1 MHVTLYWGGG
11 GETPE
16 ACLLCIILSTSSH
29 FVLLL
34 WMPSR
39 QELLALECHL
49 LQNGLESR
57 RHRACIQEWTEHK
70 RLSLSSPTHSLAGH
84 QSTHMEVDLT
94 NEAAAVDHVTSQ
106 ASHDTHVT
114 LPAVTSDKISTLG
127 LCARELC
134 VSPDSGTELSSLPP
148 TESYDVSSAREE
160 LATLVADK
168 QRMEAQHKRVERKL
182 KETRAKMA
190 DIQEVS

>member
-1 MHVTLYWGGG
+1 ML
-11 GETPE
+11 P
-16 ACLLCIILSTSSH
+16 
-29 FVLLL
+29 
-34 WMPSR
+34 R

-70 RLSLSSPTHSLAGH
+70 RLSLSSPAHSLEGH
-84 QSTHMEVDLT
+84 RSSHSLT
-94 NEAAAVDHVTSQ
+94 SEAAAVHHVTG
-106 ASHDTHVT
+106 HDTHVT
-114 LPAVTSDKISTLG
+114 HPAATSDEGNPLVLG
-127 LCARELC
+127 AREPC

-148 TESYDVSSAREE
+148 MESYDVSSAREE

-190 DIQEVS
+190 VIQEVY